1 MFAWLA
7 EKLEA
12 LFAPVANENAEN
24 AAAGRFTPDDDPL
37 EFDYRM
43 RLLGLNDCSYHLHS
57 NLMPGDKDR

>member
-12 LFAPVANENAEN
+12 LFAPAANDY
-24 AAAGRFTPDDDPL
+24 AAAGRFAPADDPL

-57 NLMPGDKDR
+57 NVMPGDKDR